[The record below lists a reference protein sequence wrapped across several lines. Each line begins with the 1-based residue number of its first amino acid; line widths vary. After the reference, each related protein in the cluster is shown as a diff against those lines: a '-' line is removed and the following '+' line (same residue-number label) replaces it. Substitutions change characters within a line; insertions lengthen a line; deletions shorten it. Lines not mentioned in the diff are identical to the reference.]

1 MYKEVQLLKSE
12 IEKAILEVKTL
23 TNKKNSVL
31 KLVKELDNK
40 YQSGE
45 LKYFEYS
52 KELNNVLKGRNK
64 DDLVK
69 EINNNIYLLLD
80 KINSENM
87 KIFSLIAAGL
97 KTKTK
102 IDSLAVDK
110 EEPTKIVEK
119 PNEEQITQKPKI
131 IEESKTQPLEK
142 PVKKPIKQFKI
153 PKHLIKKAK
162 KKMDFKTKEQ
172 HEPTL
177 VGKKIPEESIH
188 KPSAYGKIANLAVSP
203 ISDLIEKEFPGF
215 KENTARE
222 LSFANIKSRPSY
234 VKPICS
240 LTAI

>member
-142 PVKKPIKQFKI
+142 
-153 PKHLIKKAK
+153 
-162 KKMDFKTKEQ
+162 
-172 HEPTL
+172 
-177 VGKKIPEESIH
+177 
-188 KPSAYGKIANLAVSP
+188 
-203 ISDLIEKEFPGF
+203 
-215 KENTARE
+215 
-222 LSFANIKSRPSY
+222 
-234 VKPICS
+234 
-240 LTAI
+240 